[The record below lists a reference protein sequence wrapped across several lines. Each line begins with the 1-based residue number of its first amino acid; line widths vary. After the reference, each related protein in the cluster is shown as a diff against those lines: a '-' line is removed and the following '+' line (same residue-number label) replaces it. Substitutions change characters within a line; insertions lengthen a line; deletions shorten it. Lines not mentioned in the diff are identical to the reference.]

1 MALEKKGDGGGEI
14 VHVAAAGLVNITPG
28 EEMHVRC
35 LHIDVSL
42 KLPRQVHIE
51 CSSDVAGSIVER
63 GNRHESGHGIHG
75 IVSRVPPK
83 RTRAS
88 INRNLWQGMDG
99 KVRMDANDIL
109 RSDQAGIIE
118 IAGFEEERV
127 EGSEVPIIW
136 IVVAAGGAGFEP
148 EPLIP
153 PRAAGITCIYL
164 RGPRQDRIVAKA
176 AHLER
181 LLSLQVPMV
190 PGSELARA
198 QCMAVLVRNP

>member
-1 MALEKKGDGGGEI
+1 MD
-14 VHVAAAGLVNITPG
+14 VAAG
-28 EEMHVRC
+28 EEMNVRR
-35 LHIDVSL
+35 LEADVPL
-42 KLPRQVHIE
+42 NLPRQIHIE

-63 GNRHESGHGIHG
+63 GNLDESRHGIDG

-88 INRNLWQGMDG
+88 INRNLWQGMDR

-136 IVVAAGGAGFEP
+136 IVVAAGG
-148 EPLIP
+148 
-153 PRAAGITCIYL
+153 
-164 RGPRQDRIVAKA
+164 
-176 AHLER
+176 
-181 LLSLQVPMV
+181 
-190 PGSELARA
+190 
-198 QCMAVLVRNP
+198 

>member
-1 MALEKKGDGGGEI
+1 MYAALGERAGEKLLQRGLELLLAAGFDAARDGDLNWLCACGHIKKEGDGGGEI

-42 KLPRQVHIE
+42 KLPHQIHIE

-63 GNRHESGHGIHG
+63 GNLDESGHAIDG

-88 INRNLWQGMDG
+88 VNRNLWQGAHR

-109 RSDQAGIIE
+109 RPDQAGIVE
-118 IAGFEEERV
+118 VTGFEEERV
-127 EGSEVPIIW
+127 EGPEAPIIW
-136 IVVAAGGAGFEP
+136 IIVPTGSAGLETEP
-148 EPLIP
+148 
-153 PRAAGITCIYL
+153 R
-164 RGPRQDRIVAKA
+164 
-176 AHLER
+176 
-181 LLSLQVPMV
+181 
-190 PGSELARA
+190 
-198 QCMAVLVRNP
+198 